1 MTSALRSLPLTAC
14 LCSALTHGAGAAQC
28 AVPGSRQ
35 EPGRGTTEPAALLA
49 RMVIGSTA
57 GVDRWLARHGLPAR
71 TQDGN
76 VVAWALRA
84 PDGGTLAVVAAR
96 DADALAQSRRALPH
110 YGQQG
115 WVTISGG
122 RTTARGQWPAATAW
136 QRVCPH

>member
-1 MTSALRSLPLTAC
+1 MPATPSTAAPGSDHPDHDLRPAITPPDGLPVQRTDTRRRC
-14 LCSALTHGAGAAQC
+14 TQC
-28 AVPGSRQ
+28 VVPGSRQ

-71 TQDGN
+71 TQDG
-76 VVAWALRA
+76 
-84 PDGGTLAVVAAR
+84 GT
-96 DADALAQSRRALPH
+96 LAQSRRALPH